1 MENRYLLHLLL
12 IPFVLF
18 LEYVVF
24 IIIGCVASGCGMK
37 ESFFC
42 GTYCITGKIVLLI
55 TGLFFVTLLCFDIK
69 KIRKKNK
76 LCQDQ
81 KEND

>member
-12 IPFVLF
+12 TPFVLF
-18 LEYVVF
+18 IEYVIF
-24 IIIGCVASGCGMK
+24 IIVGCVAFACGIK
-37 ESFFC
+37 DSFFC
-42 GTYCITGKIVLLI
+42 GAYCIAGKIVLLI